1 MSTTAD
7 VAFDQATLERFADL
21 TIGFAANVQ
30 KGQVVAIGAE
40 LGKEAMV
47 RALAAKAYRRGAK
60 FVDVQYFDMHVK
72 RARILDADEETLDFV
87 PPWYGERLLELG
99 RLRCARASGSRARPR
114 PGCSTT
120 STPRRAGRD
129 QLPFVREAGKVV
141 NDRTTNW
148 TIVPYPTLGWAR
160 QVHPGAPDEEALG
173 RAVRADPARLPPRRG
188 RPRRG
193 VEASARTS
201 SSPPPTRVT
210 ERRFDAL
217 HFEGPGTDLTVG
229 LLPTSLFMAARFETV
244 DGIVHMPNLPS
255 EEVFSAPDPQRTEG
269 VVRATKPLVIG
280 GSIIRGLEVEFR
292 DGRAV
297 RIDADEGADV
307 LRGYAARDEGASR
320 LGEVALVDGDGRIGK
335 LDTVFFDTL
344 LDENAASHIAL
355 GESYRFT
362 AGEEDHAA
370 SEPLLDPRR
379 LHDRRRRRRR
389 SPGSPAPASDVPSCA
404 TAPGRSELRPARR
417 GRLRF
422 LAPGEVPERLNGR
435 DWKSRSGG

>member
-47 RALAAKAYRRGAK
+47 RALAAKAYQRGAK
-60 FVDVQYFDMHVK
+60 FVDVQYFDMHIK
-72 RARILDADEETLDFV
+72 RARILDADEETLDYV
-87 PPWYGERLLELG
+87 PPWYGQRLLELG
-99 RLRCARASGSRARPR
+99 RLRCARIGLSGPAT
-114 PGCSTT
+114 PGLLDDLD
-120 STPRRAGRD
+120 PRRAGRD
-129 QLPFVREAGKVV
+129 QLPFVRETGEGGQRAHDELD
-141 NDRTTNW
+141 DRAL
-148 TIVPYPTLGWAR
+148 PDGGLGA
-160 QVHPGAPDEEALG
+160 QVHPGARRRGGAGAAL
-173 RAVRADPARLPPRRG
+173 RADPARLPPRRG

-193 VEASARTS
+193 VEGARRR
-201 SSPPPTRVT
+201 PRRLAARLT

-217 HFEGPGTDLTVG
+217 RFEGPGTDLTVG
-229 LLPTSLFMAARFETV
+229 LLPTTLFMAARFETV

-255 EEVFSAPDPQRTEG
+255 EEIFGAPDPQRTEG

-355 GESYRFT
+355 GESYSFT
-362 AGEEDHAA
+362 AGEEDHA
-370 SEPLLDPRR
+370 R
-379 LHDRRRRRRR
+379 LNHSSIHVDFMI
-389 SPGSPAPASDVPSCA
+389 GGDDVAVTGVTGAGEDVPV
-404 TAPGRSELRPARR
+404 LRDGAWQ
-417 GRLRF
+417 L
-422 LAPGEVPERLNGR
+422 
-435 DWKSRSGG
+435 